1 MPPGYD
7 FSHPSM
13 ARWMAKVIYCMKIY
27 LLRNEFKLTM
37 KEQNNLCEFCIIAA
51 HIYVPAWIACPIASD
66 ALANDLMLF
75 TRIKQYSEINKVI
88 SNAAMKKLQNHTWY
102 LGSEMIP
109 LSLFSDRVCD
119 TEKKLIV
126 EAMIQSGADWSVR
139 GIKCPAAELNKLEK
153 KQLHE
158 LVTSSSTAALQSLGL
173 DVTILSGTDPKT
185 WEEIAEFCYT
195 KAIVKSV
202 KVINDTAERSVAL
215 MSTFN
220 QPITKTESE
229 MQKLIQVVEDNRKR
243 IPDCRKSILMT
254 YATVATD

>member
-1 MPPGYD
+1 
-7 FSHPSM
+7 
-13 ARWMAKVIYCMKIY
+13 
-27 LLRNEFKLTM
+27 
-37 KEQNNLCEFCIIAA
+37 
-51 HIYVPAWIACPIASD
+51 
-66 ALANDLMLF
+66 
-75 TRIKQYSEINKVI
+75 
-88 SNAAMKKLQNHTWY
+88 MKKFQNHTWY

-109 LSLFSDRVCD
+109 LSLFSSRVCD

-139 GIKCPAAELNKLEK
+139 GIKCPATEFNKLEK

-173 DVTILSGTDPKT
+173 DVNSLSGTDPNT
-185 WEEIAEFCYT
+185 WEELAEFRDT

-220 QPITKTESE
+220 ESITKTESE

-243 IPDCRKSILMT
+243 IPDCCKSILMT

>member
-1 MPPGYD
+1 MN
-7 FSHPSM
+7 SS
-13 ARWMAKVIYCMKIY
+13 
-27 LLRNEFKLTM
+27 
-37 KEQNNLCEFCIIAA
+37 CIVAA

-66 ALANDLMLF
+66 APANDLMLF
-75 TRIKQYSEINKVI
+75 TRIKQYSEIKKVI

-185 WEEIAEFCYT
+185 WEEIAEFRYT

-220 QPITKTESE
+220 QSITKIESE

-243 IPDCRKSILMT
+243 IPDCHKSILMT